1 MDDNR
6 SELARLAHIAA
17 GMTDA
22 VGLRDIAR
30 MMRDQAILHREQAR
44 KYERYAETYEQRAA
58 EAARDAQPRLPG
70 AEG

>member
-1 MDDNR
+1 
-6 SELARLAHIAA
+6 
-17 GMTDA
+17 MTDA

-30 MMRDQAILHREQAR
+30 MMRDQATLHREQAR